1 MYIHPKFT
9 HIIAIFKQLLHHF
22 ISCMKI
28 NRRIEYK
35 SIILATANIEPV
47 YLYDI
52 IPLQRDP
59 GADSMT
65 Y

>member
-1 MYIHPKFT
+1 MCIYPKFT
-9 HIIAIFKQLLHHF
+9 HIIAILKFLHHF

-28 NRRIEYK
+28 NGRIEYK
-35 SIILATANIEPV
+35 SIILATATIEPV

-52 IPLQRDP
+52 IPLQLDP